1 MTFLRSS
8 LLLALALT
16 LATPALADDGARRP
30 HPPLKPGK
38 AAGVSHAQE
47 IKSGIAL
54 VAAGGVIV
62 VVALVAG
69 TGGESGPKAQ
79 SNLAP
84 VASGTP

>member
-16 LATPALADDGARRP
+16 LASPALADDARRP
-30 HPPLKPGK
+30 RPPLKPGK

-69 TGGESGPKAQ
+69 TGGGDAPKAQ

-84 VASGTP
+84 ITSGTP